1 MQLTTIRTKLSTNSG
16 SMYHANI
23 MKTLEQK
30 EKVIEKLTK
39 EALTLSEKQHTNNTS
54 NKSNTNG
61 QRENELTEQIET
73 MNVTIKELND
83 RVELKNKEIQDNQV
97 RLTFKN

>member
-1 MQLTTIRTKLSTNSG
+1 
-16 SMYHANI
+16 MYHASI

-39 EALTLSEKQHTNNTS
+39 EALTLSEKQHTNNACNS
-54 NKSNTNG
+54 SNTNG
-61 QRENELTEQIET
+61 QRENELVEQIET
-73 MNVTIKELND
+73 LNVTIKELND

-97 RLTFKN
+97 GFYFKIKSFMIINIVTL